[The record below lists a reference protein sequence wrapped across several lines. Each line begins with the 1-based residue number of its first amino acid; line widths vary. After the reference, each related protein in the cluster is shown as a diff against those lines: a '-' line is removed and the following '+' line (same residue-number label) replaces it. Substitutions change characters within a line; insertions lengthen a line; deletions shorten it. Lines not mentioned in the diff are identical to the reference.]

1 MKKQSNLSRLINYAG
16 PYKVLVYLSWILSG
30 VSAVLALLPFY
41 FLWKIIQEV
50 LNVMPDF
57 AQATELTYNGWMAL
71 ITAVASMLVY
81 IAGLMCSHIA
91 AFRVQANLRKGM
103 MSHIMTLPLGVME
116 RLGSGKVRK
125 TVNECSASTET
136 YLAHQLPDM
145 VGAYVTP
152 VGLLFMLFAFDWRFG
167 LFCLVPIA
175 LSFVVMMTQMTGPVL
190 NEKMNEYQNALED
203 MSNEAVE
210 YVRGIPV
217 VKTFGQTVFSFR
229 RFRDSIDRYS
239 EWAISYT
246 KSMRRPMCL
255 LTMLINGIFAFILGG
270 GLWLATGNLSNDL
283 ILNILFYIIITPVLT
298 VTMTKIM
305 FQSENTMLLDDSMKR
320 IDELLD
326 LEPLPEN
333 GKKLPKDSSV
343 SLKNVSYSYDG
354 EEKAL
359 NHISLD
365 IASGETVAFVGPSGG
380 GKTTLANIISRFF
393 DADEGQ
399 VSIGGV
405 NVKDIPKAKLMETVS
420 FVFQNSHLLKGSIL
434 ENVRMARPAASEEEV
449 LQALEQAQCMDI
461 IAKFPE
467 GIHTVIGTEGVYLS
481 GGEQQ
486 RIGIARAILKNAPIL
501 ILDEATAYADPDNE
515 VRIQE
520 ALGALAKD
528 KTIILIAH
536 RLSTV
541 AAADRIFVL
550 KDGKIAESGSLDDLQ
565 KRDGIFAEMMMDYA
579 SSIQW
584 KVGKEAIK

>member
-1 MKKQSNLSRLINYAG
+1 
-16 PYKVLVYLSWILSG
+16 
-30 VSAVLALLPFY
+30 
-41 FLWKIIQEV
+41 
-50 LNVMPDF
+50 
-57 AQATELTYNGWMAL
+57 
-71 ITAVASMLVY
+71 
-81 IAGLMCSHIA
+81 
-91 AFRVQANLRKGM
+91 
-103 MSHIMTLPLGVME
+103 
-116 RLGSGKVRK
+116 
-125 TVNECSASTET
+125 
-136 YLAHQLPDM
+136 
-145 VGAYVTP
+145 
-152 VGLLFMLFAFDWRFG
+152 
-167 LFCLVPIA
+167 
-175 LSFVVMMTQMTGPVL
+175 
-190 NEKMNEYQNALED
+190 
-203 MSNEAVE
+203 
-210 YVRGIPV
+210 
-217 VKTFGQTVFSFR
+217 
-229 RFRDSIDRYS
+229 
-239 EWAISYT
+239 
-246 KSMRRPMCL
+246 
-255 LTMLINGIFAFILGG
+255 
-270 GLWLATGNLSNDL
+270 
-283 ILNILFYIIITPVLT
+283 
-298 VTMTKIM
+298 
-305 FQSENTMLLDDSMKR
+305 MLLDDSMKR

>member
-190 NEKMNEYQNALED
+190 KEKMNEYQNALED

-536 RLSTV
+536 RL
-541 AAADRIFVL
+541 
-550 KDGKIAESGSLDDLQ
+550 
-565 KRDGIFAEMMMDYA
+565 
-579 SSIQW
+579 
-584 KVGKEAIK
+584 